1 MIHRLNHFP
10 EVTYLLH
17 PSKQHL
23 SGKLSPFSEEIVS
36 FVNALSQ
43 GLLKGSDS
51 ANQPNLVAL
60 GYWLRKSNIESIK
73 SEFLGNSAYIY
84 KPVGTVFHITPAN
97 VDIQFAYSWVI
108 SLLMGN
114 RNIIRLSQQESD
126 ERTILL
132 NFIGSIMDSPAYSN
146 IASNNV
152 FITYPHNDL
161 ITKAISLESD
171 ARMIW
176 GSDTTTR
183 AIKAISSKVSCRD
196 IVFPDKY
203 SICLLDL
210 QRVSDFHQLADGIAR
225 DIKAFSQLA
234 CSSPKVIFSVGT
246 NYLPEELVD
255 KVNHHLKKESFSSA
269 RTTNHLVAQQL
280 CAARNA
286 LLKVVSLTQLTVLQ
300 LSSFSTEILDWHN
313 GEGLLYWIN
322 IESVEQLTSMI
333 DEKCQT
339 ISHYN
344 IDHNQLIKLINE
356 LPINTVDRVVPVG
369 QALNFSVVWDGYDLT
384 EYLSRKTTVTSGR

>member
-1 MIHRLNHFP
+1 MIHRLKHFP
-10 EVTYLLH
+10 EITYVLQ
-17 PSKQHL
+17 PSEQQF
-23 SGKLSPFSEEIVS
+23 SGKLSPFSEEIIS

-43 GLLKGSDS
+43 ALLKGSDS

-97 VDIQFAYSWVI
+97 VDIQFAYSWLI

-114 RNIIRLSQQESD
+114 LNIIRLSQQESE

-132 NFIGSIMDSPAYSN
+132 NVIGSIIDSQAYPN

-152 FITYPHNDL
+152 FITYPHNDQ

-183 AIKAISSKVSCRD
+183 AIKAITSKVSCRD
-196 IVFPDKY
+196 IVFSDKY

-210 QRVSDFHQLADGIAR
+210 QGVSDYHQLANGLAR
-225 DIKAFSQLA
+225 DIQAFSQLA
-234 CSSPKVIFSVGT
+234 CSSPKVIFSVGKS
-246 NYLPEELVD
+246 NLPEDLID
-255 KVNHHLKKESFSSA
+255 KVYRHLTKENYSSA
-269 RTTNHLVAQQL
+269 RTTNHLVAQQM
-280 CAARNA
+280 CAARNE
-286 LLKVVSLTQLTVLQ
+286 LLKVVRLPQLTVLQ
-300 LSSFSTEILDWHN
+300 LSAFSTEVLDWHN

-322 IESVEQLTSMI
+322 IESIEQLTNVI

-339 ISHYN
+339 ISHFN
-344 IDHNQLIKLINE
+344 IDQTLLIKLINE

-369 QALNFSVVWDGYDLT
+369 QALNFSIVWDGYDLT
-384 EYLSRKTTVTSGR
+384 EYLSRKVTVIPGR